1 MSSRIRIALDVEQP
15 HANFW
20 QAAIRGSPH
29 AEVAG
34 VYSDTPGL
42 AASFAEKYG
51 FAATGDLPALIDAA
65 DAVAICS
72 VTTRHADLI
81 EMAAAKGRK
90 ILCEKPLATSIAHL
104 DRIERAVAD
113 AGVFFMQG
121 FPKRYDPVNHEI
133 KRIVDSGRL
142 GPIHCV
148 RVRHGHPVGVINP
161 AFAQSWFTDPALG
174 GFGALLDEGCHACD
188 FLRWLFGEPES
199 VICMTAGESLGLR
212 VEDVGIA
219 VYRFPGG
226 LLAEV
231 ASSWG
236 FIGAENSI
244 EIFGSRG
251 AIVVSGVDLGSRDLT
266 EGGYLKI
273 YALDEAGQAGAIIWP
288 RGEALDDLA
297 HRAAVRADTEG
308 VSPECGEDLHR
319 LHRQQQAGA
328 VHAQGWPPR
337 VKWCSRR
344 TSRTRPGGASRYRR
358 ARTRLDHPPRRTGES
373 RQSQMLPMV
382 DAHHHVFDITQATI
396 RGRWTRRSRRTSGR
410 TRRSTARA
418 TCWTTTCAT
427 PRGRT

>member
-1 MSSRIRIALDVEQP
+1 MSSRIRIALLGVEQP

-273 YALDEAGQAGAIIWP
+273 YALDEAGQAGA
-288 RGEALDDLA
+288 DHLA
-297 HRAAVRADTEG
+297 PKAKRWTISPIVPQFKADTEVFHQNVAKTFIDCIVNNKPAPCTLKDG
-308 VSPECGEDLHR
+308 R
-319 LHRQQQAGA
+319 RA
-328 VHAQGWPPR
+328 VEMVLAAYQSHASGRREPMPPPR
-337 VKWCSRR
+337 
-344 TSRTRPGGASRYRR
+344 P
-358 ARTRLDHPPRRTGES
+358 
-373 RQSQMLPMV
+373 
-382 DAHHHVFDITQATI
+382 DA
-396 RGRWTRRSRRTSGR
+396 
-410 TRRSTARA
+410 
-418 TCWTTTCAT
+418 
-427 PRGRT
+427 P

>member
-1 MSSRIRIALDVEQP
+1 MSSRIRIALLGVEQP

-226 LLAEV
+226 LLRGGRVQLGFYRRREFDRDIRQPRRDRRLGRRPGLARPDRRRLSENLC
-231 ASSWG
+231 ARRGGAGRRGSSG
-236 FIGAENSI
+236 PE
-244 EIFGSRG
+244 
-251 AIVVSGVDLGSRDLT
+251 
-266 EGGYLKI
+266 
-273 YALDEAGQAGAIIWP
+273 
-288 RGEALDDLA
+288 GEALDDLA
-297 HRAAVRADTEG
+297 HRAAVQGRHRG
-308 VSPECGEDLHR
+308 GSPECGEDLHR

-337 VKWCSRR
+337 
-344 TSRTRPGGASRYRR
+344 G
-358 ARTRLDHPPRRTGES
+358 
-373 RQSQMLPMV
+373 
-382 DAHHHVFDITQATI
+382 
-396 RGRWTRRSRRTSGR
+396 
-410 TRRSTARA
+410 
-418 TCWTTTCAT
+418 
-427 PRGRT
+427 